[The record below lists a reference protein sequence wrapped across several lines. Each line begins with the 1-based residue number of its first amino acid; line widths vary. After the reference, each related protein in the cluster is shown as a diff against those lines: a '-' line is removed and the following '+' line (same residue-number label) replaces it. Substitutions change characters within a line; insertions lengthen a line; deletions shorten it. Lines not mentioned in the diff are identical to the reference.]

1 MRTCIISILAACSL
15 SAASQSELKVRMS
28 WGHDA
33 PSATDYYIRLVPG
46 PGVRVDAAVGV
57 TLETGEESKD
67 GVCRTRAGGQDID
80 GVDFTLGYDVEAP
93 RRIDNLH
100 ITWSDLISAS
110 DADTSRRL
118 MQDPAFRLN
127 SRKLTVQM
135 DPQGTRGFSVTVD
148 QLLEQKAIFVP
159 SLHVYLT
166 AGDRPVPFEEHTQML
181 KSWKGRRILEEVRR
195 QPEATYD
202 YYASRWED
210 MGSPSYVHPQQP
222 RPGHIVT
229 LTWDSAIP
237 KFGIDRGAGVWNDY
251 GNPDRFQFWYSF
263 GDLASGIASSWRKQ
277 SLHDGLPVITTV
289 FEKEGVQYE
298 VEQFA
303 YPLDGPP
310 RERRGD
316 IAMVLMQKV
325 RLTELEGRQ
334 RGVQFTISQ
343 RRQFPAFFNSSI
355 VGEREGSRLLFRLA
369 GRREVLFTIDGPFDD
384 AQWSGVRD
392 YQRDQKR
399 LDVFLTATLGPRGTR
414 EFIVKLPSPMADADS
429 AAKLN
434 ALDYTQSRERTIGFW
449 SNWVERG
456 TQFRVPEKA
465 VNDLFRAALWHAL
478 RLPRRHGGSGP
489 DVRIDLP
496 YSNFAYSQT
505 GTHWPVNQAVYVDYM
520 LYDLR
525 GYHSVS
531 AEELLAQYRNN
542 QEANGHVAGY
552 ANWVVYTPS
561 MLYSVAQHY
570 LLSGDRETFEKLL
583 PASMKAL
590 DWCLEELRRAVQAS
604 GHVMGLVRGPL
615 NDGTGDGVWA
625 FNQAYMY
632 AGLEMFGRA
641 LERAGHARAAE
652 CRRAAETLRESIRR
666 GFETAAANSP
676 LVQLRD
682 HTWIPY
688 VPCEA
693 RTFRRLIDDWY
704 ATDVDTGAV
713 HMIRLKAIDAD
724 GQLADSLLNDHEDNL
739 YYKGW
744 GIANEPVYNQQATAY
759 LLRDE
764 PKAVIRAFYSYM
776 ASAFSHSTWEPV
788 EHRWTHGQYFGPP
801 STDGAWFDLYRNML
815 IHERDDGALVIGLA
829 TPRAWLEQGKV
840 IEIERAPTYCGPVSA
855 RIRSD
860 AASGGISAEVDMPA
874 RSTPDALLVRLR
886 HPEEKRMRSVTV
898 NGQSW
903 KDFDPAREWVR
914 ISKPVAK
921 HYRIQASY

>member
-1 MRTCIISILAACSL
+1 MRACIISILAACSL
-15 SAASQSELKVRMS
+15 SAASQSERKVRMS

-33 PSATDYYIRLVPG
+33 PAATDYYIRLVPG
-46 PGVRVDAAVGV
+46 PGVRAGAATGV
-57 TLETGEESKD
+57 SLETGEVSKD
-67 GVCRTRAGGQDID
+67 GVWQTRAGAQDID
-80 GVDFTLGYDVEAP
+80 GIDFIIGYDVEAP

-100 ITWSDLISAS
+100 ITWSDLISTS

-166 AGDRPVPFEEHTQML
+166 TGDRPVPFEEHMQTL
-181 KSWKGRRILEEVRR
+181 KSWMGRRILDEVQRE
-195 QPEATYD
+195 PEATYD

-222 RPGHIVT
+222 RPGHIVA

-263 GDLASGIASSWRKQ
+263 GDLTSGIASSWKKQ

-289 FEKEGVQYE
+289 FEKEGVRYE

-316 IAMVLMQKV
+316 IGMVLMQKV
-325 RLTELEGRQ
+325 RLIELEGKQ
-334 RGVQFTISQ
+334 HGVQFTISQ

-355 VGEREGSRLLFRLA
+355 EGEREGHRLLFRLA

-399 LDVFLTATLGPRGTR
+399 LDVFLTTSLEPRGTR
-414 EFIVKLPSPMADADS
+414 EFIVKLPSPMVEPADAE
-429 AAKLN
+429 KLI
-434 ALDYTQSRERTIGFW
+434 ALDYTQSREQTIGFW

-456 TQFRVPEKA
+456 AQFRVPEKA

-505 GTHWPVNQAVYVDYM
+505 GTPWPVNQAVYVDYM

-590 DWCLEELRRAVQAS
+590 DWCLEELRKAARAS

-641 LERAGHARAAE
+641 LERAGHARTAE
-652 CRRAAETLRESIRR
+652 CRRAAQTLREAIQR
-666 GFETAAANSP
+666 GFQAAAMNSP
-676 LVQLRD
+676 LVPLRD
-682 HTWIPY
+682 RTWVAY

-713 HMIRLKAIDAD
+713 HMIRLKAVDA
-724 GQLADSLLNDHEDNL
+724 GGPLADSLLHDHEDNL

-759 LLRDE
+759 LLRDD

-829 TPRAWLEQGKV
+829 TPRAWLKPGNK
-840 IEIERAPTYCGPVSA
+840 IEIERAPTYYGPVSA
-855 RIRSD
+855 RIQSG
-860 AASGGISAEVDMPA
+860 AAPGSISAEVEMPTRA
-874 RSTPDALLVRLR
+874 TPDALLVRLR

-898 NGQSW
+898 NGQPW
-903 KDFDPAREWVR
+903 KDFDPDREWVR
-914 ISKPVAK
+914 ISKPSAK
-921 HYRIQASY
+921 QYRIQASY